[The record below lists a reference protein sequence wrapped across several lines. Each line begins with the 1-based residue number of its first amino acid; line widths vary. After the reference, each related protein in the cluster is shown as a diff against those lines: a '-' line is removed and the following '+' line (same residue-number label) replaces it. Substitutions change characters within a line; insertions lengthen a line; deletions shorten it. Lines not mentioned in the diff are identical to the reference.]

1 MMNHKILHRQGSRW
15 IARGV
20 WCVAVFFIGVTSVA
34 SLKGQTP
41 VNSSQVYE
49 DRVVKV
55 SDNDGEQSFHYRLL
69 RPKLIEGG
77 KKYPLVLFLHGAG
90 ERGSD
95 NTSQLKYMPTW
106 MAEEANQKTYPC
118 FVVAPQCRNEKKWV
132 DVDWG
137 RKDSS
142 PQSPMPTTDMVA
154 AIKALEEI
162 IGSEPIDTTRIY
174 LTGLSMGGYGSW
186 DLVARMPNRFAAVV
200 PVCGGGDEKTAPL
213 FANVPVWCFHGDA
226 DKAVPVEHSRRMIA
240 AIKSAGGTPKYS
252 ELPGVGHDSWTPAY
266 RDPQVLDWIFS
277 QRREANP
284 KKESTK

>member
-1 MMNHKILHRQGSRW
+1 
-15 IARGV
+15 
-20 WCVAVFFIGVTSVA
+20 
-34 SLKGQTP
+34 
-41 VNSSQVYE
+41 
-49 DRVVKV
+49 
-55 SDNDGEQSFHYRLL
+55 
-69 RPKLIEGG
+69 
-77 KKYPLVLFLHGAG
+77 
-90 ERGSD
+90 
-95 NTSQLKYMPTW
+95 
-106 MAEEANQKTYPC
+106 
-118 FVVAPQCRNEKKWV
+118 
-132 DVDWG
+132 
-137 RKDSS
+137 
-142 PQSPMPTTDMVA
+142 MVA

-162 IGSEPIDTTRIY
+162 IASEPIDTTRIY